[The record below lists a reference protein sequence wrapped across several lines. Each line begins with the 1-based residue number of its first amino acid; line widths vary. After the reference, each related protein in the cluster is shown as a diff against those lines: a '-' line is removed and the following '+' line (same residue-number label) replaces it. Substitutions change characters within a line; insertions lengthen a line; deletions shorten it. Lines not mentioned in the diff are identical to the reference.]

1 MSDTTLVLGPVIF
14 QDFEVPSGVGFG
26 GRQRLAV
33 HRLVGGARVVDSLG
47 RDDAEITFRGIFSGA
62 DAMAR
67 ACAIDAL
74 RESGLPIPLTWDVA
88 FYTVVVSRF
97 LADYQNSWWIPFQL
111 TCTVVRDETAA
122 LIDAVASLAVLA
134 VADVVNATTLAS
146 TAGLDLTGTQAA
158 ISAPQATVQQ
168 TGAYTAAQSSLT
180 GAQTALASAA
190 QSSEATMSGVT
201 FSGSFSADAGIAN
214 LTTAT
219 GTAQQLASLAAAQA
233 YLGRAS
239 ANMAGAST

>member
-26 GRQRLAV
+26 GRQLLAV
-33 HRLVGGARVVDSLG
+33 HRLVGGARVIDSLG
-47 RDDAEITFRGIFSGA
+47 RDDAAITFCGIFSGT

-74 RESGLPIPLTWDVA
+74 RASGLPIPLTWDVA

-111 TCTVVRDETAA
+111 SCTVVRDETAA
-122 LIDAVASLAVLA
+122 LIDAVASLAILA
-134 VADVVNATTLAS
+134 VADVVNAVALAS
-146 TAGLDLTGTQAA
+146 TAGLDLSGAEAA

-168 TGAYTAAQSSLT
+168 TGAYTAAQSGLA
-180 GAQTALASAA
+180 GAQTTLAGAV
-190 QSSEATMSGVT
+190 QSSETTMSGLT
-201 FSGSFSADAGIAN
+201 FSGSGSAEAGIAA

-219 GTAQQLASLAAAQA
+219 GTAQRLASLAAAQA

-239 ANMAGAST
+239 ANLASAST